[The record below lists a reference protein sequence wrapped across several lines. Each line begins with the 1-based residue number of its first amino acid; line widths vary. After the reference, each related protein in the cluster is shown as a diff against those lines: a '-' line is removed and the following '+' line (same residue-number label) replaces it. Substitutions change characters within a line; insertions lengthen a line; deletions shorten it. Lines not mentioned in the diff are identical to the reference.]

1 MERGCAGETDPAK
14 TRPIQ
19 LIPKDAQNTRK
30 HSYID
35 TQLTYIHGFEAIF
48 TKKEKRRKE
57 KKRKEKKS
65 SIYLIKNTVKI
76 AIF

>member
-48 TKKEKRRKE
+48 TKKEK
-57 KKRKEKKS
+57 KRKEKKS

>member
-19 LIPKDAQNTRK
+19 LIPKDAKNTRK

-35 TQLTYIHGFEAIF
+35 TQLTYIHDFEAIF
-48 TKKEKRRKE
+48 TKRN
-57 KKRKEKKS
+57 EKKS
-65 SIYLIKNTVKI
+65 CVYLIKNTVKV